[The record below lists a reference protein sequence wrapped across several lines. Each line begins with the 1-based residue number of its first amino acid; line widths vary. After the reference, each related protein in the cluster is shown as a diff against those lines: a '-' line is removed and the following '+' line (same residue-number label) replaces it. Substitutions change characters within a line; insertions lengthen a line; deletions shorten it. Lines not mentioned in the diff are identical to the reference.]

1 MTMFLRIG
9 VFYLLTLFFTMLL
22 GGLQQEVGLLPEL
35 TFLPQWGPGIAG
47 LLTMLIFRKKD
58 GVRVTFFDTEMP
70 LGRYLWAFGLPVGS
84 GLLSYALA
92 LLAFGDPQGQ
102 QLNGVLL
109 ASMIAGAVGEEIGW
123 RGYLHKRIA
132 SQFNGLVSSLIVGV
146 LWTPFHMHFFEGGLL
161 FMAFYGLSLVSF
173 SVMAYAVLAE
183 YKFNVLGATVFH
195 LAINL
200 TSVLYAGLLLSFT
213 LSFMIAYATIAAA
226 IAAGVV
232 LVRREVFFSRLAA
245 NEAVPGLT

>member
-1 MTMFLRIG
+1 MFLRVG

-58 GVRVTFFDTEMP
+58 GVRIAFFTAEMP
-70 LGRYLWAFGLPVGS
+70 LQRYLWAFGLPLIS
-84 GLLSYALA
+84 GLLAYAFA
-92 LLAFGDPQGQ
+92 LLVFGDPQGQ
-102 QLNGVLL
+102 QPNGALI
-109 ASMIAGAVGEEIGW
+109 ASMIAGAIGEEIGW
-123 RGYLHKRIA
+123 RGYLHRRIA
-132 SQFNGLVSSLIVGV
+132 PQLNGLISSLIVGV

-161 FMAFYGLSLVSF
+161 FMAFYGLSLVSL

-200 TSVLYAGLLLSFT
+200 INALYADLLLSFN
-213 LSFMIAYATIAAA
+213 LSFMIAYAVIAALV
-226 IAAGVV
+226 AAGVI
-232 LVRREVFFSRLAA
+232 LARRELFFPTLSASK
-245 NEAVPGLT
+245 AVPNLT